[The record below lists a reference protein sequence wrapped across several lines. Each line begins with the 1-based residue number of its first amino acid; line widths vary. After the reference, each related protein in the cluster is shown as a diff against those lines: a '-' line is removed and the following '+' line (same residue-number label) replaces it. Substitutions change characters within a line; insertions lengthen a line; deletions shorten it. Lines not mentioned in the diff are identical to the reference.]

1 MNDTKK
7 RRHSLWA
14 CVAAWLIFTL
24 GAALLT
30 AVIWELQELNV
41 GIAEILF
48 TLSSPME
55 GANSGI
61 AAGAFKKCLPWFCG
75 VSALYGWLLYYF
87 RCRNRVHFTLR
98 LQIGKWKRSISSK
111 RIYRCFLALFPIG
124 VWVLACFTIERD
136 LFFTAYLKN
145 RMDKSTIYE
154 DYYVFPS
161 DVEIQAQGKTKNVI
175 CLYLE
180 SMEITYAD
188 TASGGA
194 QEINYM
200 PGLTELAYDNLSFGT
215 VPGQRL
221 GGMDNV
227 HGTGWT
233 SAALMAT
240 TSGVPFS
247 FPKADA
253 TEVGVSTQFAPG
265 LETLG
270 TVLQQKGYRQEF
282 LCGSSATFGGRRTYF
297 QQHGDY
303 EIYDYNTAL
312 QNGDIPQ
319 GYNVWWGLED
329 AKLYEIAK
337 KQLLELSAS
346 DAPFNLTLLTVDTHF
361 PDGYL
366 CQLCEKG
373 KYPVPLASIVECAD
387 RQAVEFVRWCQEQSF
402 YENTVIVIMGD
413 HPRMDTLLVDGV
425 PMSER
430 KVYTCFLN
438 AQMPQDMPDPSERQ
452 YTHMD
457 LFPTILASMGFTI
470 QGDRL
475 GLGTNLF
482 SWEPTL
488 EEQYGRQWLDDQLQ
502 KTSLFYE
509 EHFY

>member
-1 MNDTKK
+1 MNKTKT
-7 RRHSLWA
+7 RRRSLWA

-87 RCRNRVHFTLR
+87 RCRNRVHFTLG

-161 DVEIQAQGKTKNVI
+161 DVEIQPQGKTKNVI

-194 QEINYM
+194 QEVDLM
-200 PGLTELAYDNLSFGT
+200 PGLTELAYGNLSFGT

-312 QNGDIPQ
+312 QNGDIP
-319 GYNVWWGLED
+319 
-329 AKLYEIAK
+329 
-337 KQLLELSAS
+337 
-346 DAPFNLTLLTVDTHF
+346 
-361 PDGYL
+361 
-366 CQLCEKG
+366 
-373 KYPVPLASIVECAD
+373 LASIVECAD

-402 YENTVIVIMGD
+402 YEDTVIVILGD
-413 HPRMDTLLVDGV
+413 HPRMDTLLVDGA

-430 KVYTCFLN
+430 KVYACFLN
-438 AQMPQDMPDPSERQ
+438 ARMPQDMPDPSERQ

-502 KTSLFYE
+502 KTSIFYE
-509 EHFY
+509 DNSINTASGPSEKEGAAGGLCSGVAGGIGVKALVPVAAAVPDPLCPGGTGRGRSLR

>member
-1 MNDTKK
+1 MNKTKT
-7 RRHSLWA
+7 RRRSLWA

-87 RCRNRVHFTLR
+87 RCRNRVHFTLG

-161 DVEIQAQGKTKNVI
+161 DVEIQPQGKTKNVI

-194 QEINYM
+194 QEVDLM
-200 PGLTELAYDNLSFGT
+200 PGLTELAYGNLSFGT

-312 QNGDIPQ
+312 QNGDIP
-319 GYNVWWGLED
+319 
-329 AKLYEIAK
+329 
-337 KQLLELSAS
+337 
-346 DAPFNLTLLTVDTHF
+346 
-361 PDGYL
+361 
-366 CQLCEKG
+366 
-373 KYPVPLASIVECAD
+373 LASIVECAD

-402 YENTVIVIMGD
+402 YEDTVIVILGD

-430 KVYTCFLN
+430 KVYACFLN
-438 AQMPQDMPDPSERQ
+438 ARMPQDMPDPSERQ

-488 EEQYGRQWLDDQLQ
+488 EEQYGRQWLDDQRQ
-502 KTSLFYE
+502 KTSIFYE
-509 EHFY
+509 DNSINTASGPSEKEGAAGGLCSGVAGGIGVKALVPVAAAVPDPLHPGGTGRGRSLR

>member
-1 MNDTKK
+1 MGLRGCLVDFYIGCGPADGGDLGTARTE
-7 RRHSLWA
+7 RRYRGNS
-14 CVAAWLIFTL
+14 
-24 GAALLT
+24 
-30 AVIWELQELNV
+30 
-41 GIAEILF
+41 F
-48 TLSSPME
+48 TLSSPMG

-87 RCRNRVHFTLR
+87 RCRNRVHFTLG

-161 DVEIQAQGKTKNVI
+161 DVEIQSQGKTKNVI

-180 SMEITYAD
+180 RMEITYAD

-194 QEINYM
+194 QEVDLM
-200 PGLTELAYDNLSFGT
+200 PGLTELAYGNLSFGT

-312 QNGDIPQ
+312 QNGDIP
-319 GYNVWWGLED
+319 
-329 AKLYEIAK
+329 
-337 KQLLELSAS
+337 
-346 DAPFNLTLLTVDTHF
+346 
-361 PDGYL
+361 
-366 CQLCEKG
+366 
-373 KYPVPLASIVECAD
+373 LASIVECAD

-402 YENTVIVIMGD
+402 YEDTVIVIMGD

-430 KVYTCFLN
+430 KVYACFLN
-438 AQMPQDMPDPSERQ
+438 ARMPQDMPDPSERQ

-457 LFPTILASMGFTI
+457 LFPTILASVGFTI

-502 KTSLFYE
+502 KTSIFYE
-509 EHFY
+509 DNSINTASGPSEKEGAAGGLCSGVAGGIGVKALVPVAAAVPDPLCPGGTGRGRSLR